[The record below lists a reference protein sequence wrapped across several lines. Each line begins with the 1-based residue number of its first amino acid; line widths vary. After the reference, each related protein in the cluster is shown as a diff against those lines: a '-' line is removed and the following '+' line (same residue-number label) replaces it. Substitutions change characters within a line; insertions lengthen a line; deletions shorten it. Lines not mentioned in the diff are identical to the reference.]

1 MPAHISLV
9 MAARKRVH
17 SLARIRQIAI
27 TNAELN
33 PKKFFAELKRRKVY
47 RVAGAYA
54 VASWLLI
61 QIATQVFPFFD
72 IPSWAVRLVVI
83 VLCLGFPIALILAWV
98 FDITPQGIR
107 RTDEIGAEDKRKPP
121 TEIQIPQKSIAVL
134 PFENLSDDKENEYFA
149 AGVHDDVLSSLAK
162 VADLKVISRT
172 SVQQFK
178 SGSQNLREIGV
189 ALGVAHILEGTAR
202 RAGNRVRVNAQLI
215 DARTDT
221 NIWSETFDREITD
234 LFALQSELAERIT
247 QSLRANL
254 SPREKT
260 SMQAH
265 STRDIAAYELY
276 LRARDLFHW
285 AGSGYSQDKGAEALR
300 LIDEAVSRDPRFA
313 LAYALG
319 SRLHSELFWFGYD
332 KSRARLDKAKVAA
345 DTALKLQPDLGEAH
359 LANAFYYYYGFRRY
373 DLARAHVAA
382 AVRAIPNSVDVL
394 VAAGA
399 IARRQGQWSEA
410 VNSFERARE
419 RDPRNLSVLW
429 NLFETYLALHQYAEA
444 EGAIADALPVSPSAH
459 FFMLARRSLDLY
471 RTGETAPLRSA
482 LRQVPSS
489 FDPGGAVTTIALR
502 VSLMDRDFDEAGR
515 ILTGCVDE
523 KLEDNGLSGIAAA
536 LDGYT
541 VPKSWYA
548 GLIAR
553 GRGDE
558 ATARFEFEK
567 AMQNVKSHLIELPDD
582 AKTIA
587 MFALVQSALGNKDD
601 ALRQARRAEE
611 LLPIARDSFDGPVI
625 ATTAAAVS
633 AQIGENDLA
642 IQKLQSL
649 VGIPNGPTP
658 GLLRAEPEWD
668 PLRNDPRFKELIER
682 AG

>member
-1 MPAHISLV
+1 MRTSG
-9 MAARKRVH
+9 
-17 SLARIRQIAI
+17 IAI
-27 TNAELN
+27 TNAGLN
-33 PKKFFAELKRRKVY
+33 PKNFFAELKRRKVY
-47 RVAGAYA
+47 RVAAAYA

-61 QIATQVFPFFD
+61 QIATQVFPFFE
-72 IPSWAVRLVVI
+72 IPNWAVRLVVL
-83 VLCLGFPIALILAWV
+83 VFCLGFPIAVILAWI

-107 RTDEIGAEDKRKPP
+107 KTDEIGAEQKR
-121 TEIQIPQKSIAVL
+121 TSVGETQIRQKSIAVL
-134 PFENLSDDKENEYFA
+134 PFQNLSDNKENEYFA
-149 AGVHDDVLSSLAK
+149 AGVHDDILSSLAK

-178 SGSQNLREIGV
+178 SGSQNLREIGA

-202 RAGNRVRVNAQLI
+202 RVGNRVRVNAQLI
-215 DARTDT
+215 DACTDA

-265 STRDIAAYELY
+265 PTRDIDAYELY
-276 LRARDLFHW
+276 LRARGLFHW
-285 AGSGYSQDKGAEALR
+285 AGSGYSHDKGAEALH
-300 LIDEAVSRDPRFA
+300 LIKEAILRDPQFA

-319 SRLHSELFWFGYD
+319 SRLHSELFFFGYD
-332 KSRARLDKAKVAA
+332 KTRARLEQAKAAA
-345 DTALKLQPDLGEAH
+345 ETAFRLQPDLGEAH

-399 IARRQGQWSEA
+399 IARREGQWSEA
-410 VNSFERARE
+410 VSNFERARE
-419 RDPRNLSVLW
+419 RDPRSLSVLW

-444 EGAIADALPVSPSAH
+444 EAAIGDALPVSPSAH

-482 LRQVPSS
+482 LRQVPSH

-502 VSLMDRDFDEAGR
+502 VSLMDRDYDEAKR
-515 ILTGCVDE
+515 VLTACADE
-523 KLEDNGLSGIAAA
+523 KLEDNGLSGIAGA

-558 ATARFEFEK
+558 TTARLEFGK
-567 AMQNVKSHLIELPDD
+567 AIQIVQGHLIELPED
-582 AKTIA
+582 AKTVA
-587 MFALVQSALGNKDD
+587 MLALIHAALGNKED

-611 LLPIARDSFDGPVI
+611 LLPIARDSLDGPII
-625 ATTAAAVS
+625 ATATAAVS
-633 AQIGENDLA
+633 AQVGENDLA
-642 IQKLQSL
+642 IQQLQSL
-649 VGIPNGPTP
+649 IGIPNGPTP
-658 GLLRAEPEWD
+658 GLLRAEPEWN
-668 PLRNDPRFKELIER
+668 PLRDDPRFKALLER
-682 AG
+682 AS